1 MIAERREGPSERDV
15 VIVGS
20 RRSSLR
26 RRAPGG
32 FEWDGP
38 VPALVLQKLLHAT
51 LGLLEERLAAL
62 HQLDALL
69 ELLERVLEAE
79 LPALEL
85 LDHLFEAVD
94 DLAVAL
100 AGRLVSRCHG
110 SRLYR
115 RDGHPATA
123 LRTGQAVPVRGG
135 RPALSA
141 WSGASPG

>member
-1 MIAERREGPSERDV
+1 MIAERGEGPSERDV
-15 VIVGS
+15 VIGGS

-79 LPALEL
+79 LSALEL
-85 LDHLFEAVD
+85 LDHLLD
-94 DLAVAL
+94 
-100 AGRLVSRCHG
+100 AGDHLPVSRPRPPLSPCHR
-110 SRLYR
+110 SQRLP
-115 RDGHPATA
+115 PA
-123 LRTGQAVPVRGG
+123 
-135 RPALSA
+135 PAA
-141 WSGASPG
+141 CH